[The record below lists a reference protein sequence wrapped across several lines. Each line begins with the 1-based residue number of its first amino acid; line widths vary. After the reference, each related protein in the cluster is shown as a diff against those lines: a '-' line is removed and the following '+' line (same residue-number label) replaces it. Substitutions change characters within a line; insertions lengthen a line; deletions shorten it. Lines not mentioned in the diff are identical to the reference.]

1 MTETPPGARLTSP
14 DPRQARQRVEPDPV
28 VDAALPPERDTDV
41 RDGRPAGYA
50 SAGRADDS
58 DGYTDGD
65 DDATDA
71 TDDTTD
77 DSEGPRGA
85 HAAGRRL
92 GAPGRPIN
100 RQSPFYLG
108 FVGAIGVLVAYG
120 LITLVTRLSSVVTL
134 LAVSL
139 FLALG
144 LDPVVEWL
152 RARGMER
159 RWAVLTVFLAVIAL
173 FVGVISL
180 LVPPV
185 VQEAT
190 QLAGK
195 APDLAQEL
203 LRNPRLRSLD
213 DQYGVISRIQR
224 EMQTRLT
231 SGQLWTTVFG
241 GVLGAGKAVA
251 SGFFSAFTVLI
262 LTLYFLASLPTVK
275 SSAYRLVPRSRRQRV
290 SLLSEEISRRVGGYF
305 MGQITVA
312 TINGV
317 CSYVMMKLVGVPYPA
332 VLAVAVGLLGLV
344 PMVGA
349 ILGAVL
355 VVVVALFVSPTAA
368 LIVAVYYLIYQQVE
382 NYVISPKV
390 MQRTVAV
397 PGAVTVVAALA
408 GGTLLGVLGAL
419 MAIPV
424 AAGLLL
430 VYQQV
435 LVPRQEQH

>member
-1 MTETPPGARLTSP
+1 
-14 DPRQARQRVEPDPV
+14 VEHDPV
-28 VDAALPPERDTDV
+28 VDAGLPPETSDSPSSAPDR
-41 RDGRPAGYA
+41 R
-50 SAGRADDS
+50 AGRAVEPADPTADP
-58 DGYTDGD
+58 DATAGGTN
-65 DDATDA
+65 DDAYDA
-71 TDDTTD
+71 DA
-77 DSEGPRGA
+77 PRGA

-92 GAPGRPIN
+92 GAPGRPMN

-120 LITLVTRLSSVVTL
+120 LVTLVTRLSTVLTL
-134 LAVSL
+134 LTVAL

-144 LDPVVEWL
+144 LDPIVEWL
-152 RARGMER
+152 RTRGLARQ
-159 RWAVLTVFLAVIAL
+159 WAVVVVF
-173 FVGVISL
+173 FGVIVVFIGVVSL

-190 QLAGK
+190 QLAGQ
-195 APDLAQEL
+195 APDLTQQL
-203 LRNPRLRSLD
+203 LRNPRLRALD
-213 DQYGVISRIQR
+213 DQYGLVSRVER
-224 EMQTRLT
+224 ELQTRLT

-262 LTLYFLASLPTVK
+262 LTLYFLASLPLVK
-275 SSAYRLVPRSRRQRV
+275 ASAYRMVPRSRRQRV
-290 SLLSEEISRRVGGYF
+290 TLLSEEISRRVGGYF

-312 TINGV
+312 TINGA
-317 CSYVMMKLVGVPYPA
+317 CSYVMMKVLGIPYAA
-332 VLAVAVGLLGLV
+332 VLAVAVGILGLV

-355 VVVVALFVSPTAA
+355 VVVVALFHSTTAA
-368 LIVAVYYLIYQQVE
+368 LIVTVYYVIYQQLE
-382 NYVISPKV
+382 NYFISPKI

-397 PGAVTVVAALA
+397 PGAVTVIAALA